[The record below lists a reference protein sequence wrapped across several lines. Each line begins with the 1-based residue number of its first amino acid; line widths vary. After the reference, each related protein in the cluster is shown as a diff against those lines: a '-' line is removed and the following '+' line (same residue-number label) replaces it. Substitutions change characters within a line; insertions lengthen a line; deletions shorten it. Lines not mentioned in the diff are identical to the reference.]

1 MQDFA
6 PLSSAAE
13 NVLTSCT
20 QQYPTT
26 LNISLPTLKW
36 QLVKTFSAA
45 DERGAKSCILD
56 IFPYL

>member
-1 MQDFA
+1 
-6 PLSSAAE
+6 
-13 NVLTSCT
+13 V
-20 QQYPTT
+20 
-26 LNISLPTLKW
+26 

>member
-1 MQDFA
+1 MSRMQDFA

-26 LNISLPTLKW
+26 LNISLPTLKC
-36 QLVKTFSAA
+36 FESIANIS
-45 DERGAKSCILD
+45 GSPKSYSKIQ
-56 IFPYL
+56 PYNL